1 MNIFLMISAIMLTKF
16 IRWGIE
22 VGRGKTKD
30 RTARWAQ
37 IEHLLYQHP
46 KGLKIREIARICNV
60 SVRQIYRDLD
70 DLQSKLWLPIWE
82 ERSTRG
88 IDENYFLPPIRFS
101 LVEALN
107 IFLAARL
114 MLHYAHRYDPNT
126 ASTFMKLNSIVPPVL
141 REQIQKTLDW
151 MQKQPTDEQYL
162 RILATL
168 TEAWVS
174 RHQVKIAY
182 QSLPSEKAVERIIE
196 PYFIEPAAAGH
207 SSYVFAY
214 CHRTKSLRT
223 FKIERIKAI
232 EATSEPYTIPPD
244 FDANAFLGSSWGIVV
259 EGEVKTI
266 KLRFDAEIA
275 RIMEETVW
283 HPSQTLEKQR
293 DGSIIMT
300 LMVTDTV
307 ELYSWILGWGEKV
320 KVLEPEELRQ
330 NIIETAKAMLEVYE
344 E

>member
-1 MNIFLMISAIMLTKF
+1 
-16 IRWGIE
+16 

-37 IEHLLYQHP
+37 IEHLLYQNR
-46 KGLKIREIARICNV
+46 KGLKIKEIARICNV

-70 DLQSKLWLPIWE
+70 DLQSKLGLPIWE

-107 IFLAARL
+107 IFLAVRL

-141 REQIQKTLDW
+141 RKQIQKTLDW

-162 RILATL
+162 RTLATL

-182 QSLPSEKAVERIIE
+182 QSLPAEKAAERIIE
-196 PYFIEPAAAGH
+196 PYFIEPAATGH

-214 CHRTKSLRT
+214 CHHTKSLRT
-223 FKIERIKAI
+223 FKIECIKAI

-266 KLRFDAEIA
+266 KLRFDPEIA

-300 LMVTDTV
+300 LKVTDTV

-320 KVLEPEELRQ
+320 KVLEPAELRR
-330 NIIETAKAMLEVYE
+330 EMVRTAKAMLEVYKE
-344 E
+344 